1 MNDDQDPCLK
11 AAALM
16 HAFMDAELDEATAEI
31 VRYHLDACE
40 SCLDGYDLEV
50 IVRDTI
56 QRCCKEEAPDSL
68 RQRIVS
74 LRIRR
79 N

>member
-1 MNDDQDPCLK
+1 MNADQDPCLK

-16 HAFMDAELDEATAEI
+16 HAFMDSELDETAAQM

-40 SCLDGYDLEV
+40 SCLDGYDVEV
-50 IVRDTI
+50 VVRETI

-74 LRIRR
+74 LRIVR